1 MTTAFSKVVAAVIA
15 SLSTAP
21 AVCDAVNIYRARTR
35 EMPEQVDQAVSVQF
49 EGSIPD
55 NGAIAGAPVDWS
67 SKVTVDC
74 FGRSMKDSGDIA
86 VDPLF
91 QAVYERLAQDSTL
104 GGLVGN
110 LSVAGIE
117 AENSAEGKK
126 TGWVRLTYI
135 AEHRT
140 SNLSLE

>member
-1 MTTAFSKVVAAVIA
+1 VTTAFSKVVAAVIA
-15 SLSTAP
+15 TLSAAP
-21 AVCDAVNIYRARTR
+21 PVCDADNIYRARTR
-35 EMPEQVDQAVSVQF
+35 EMPEQIDQAVSVQF
-49 EGSIPD
+49 EGAMPD
-55 NGAIAGAPVDWS
+55 NGTIHGAPVDWA

-74 FGRSMKDSGDIA
+74 FGRSLKDTGDIA

-91 QAVYERLAQDSTL
+91 QAVYERLAQDATL
-104 GGLVGN
+104 GGLVAN
-110 LSVAGIE
+110 LSVVGIE